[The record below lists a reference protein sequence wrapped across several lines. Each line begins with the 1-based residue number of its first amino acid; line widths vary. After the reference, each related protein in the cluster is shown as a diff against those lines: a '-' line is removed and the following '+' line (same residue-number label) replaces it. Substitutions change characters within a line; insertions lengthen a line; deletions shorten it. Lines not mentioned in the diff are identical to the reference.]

1 MQHDRLLKPI
11 DVRVRLGLGETTTYR
26 LLESG
31 LGFRVGKNQWRVLE
45 SRLDAY
51 IAEQA
56 TTKEPPA

>member
-31 LGFRVGKNQWRVLE
+31 LGFRVGKNQWRVKE
-45 SRLDAY
+45 SVLDRY
-51 IAEQA
+51 IEDQA
-56 TTKEPPA
+56 KAKESA